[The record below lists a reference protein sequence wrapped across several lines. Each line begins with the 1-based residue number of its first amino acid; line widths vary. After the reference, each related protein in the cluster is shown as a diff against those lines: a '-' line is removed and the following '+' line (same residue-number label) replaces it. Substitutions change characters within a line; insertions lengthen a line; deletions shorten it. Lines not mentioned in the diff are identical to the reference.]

1 MNINILGTKVH
12 VVLVFVGALCVLLL
26 FGCIG
31 VISWGSRKM
40 NQQDEA
46 TNKHS
51 EETADL
57 KNLTEHLK
65 TENVKL
71 QKETEKLSRQIE
83 NLDDKSHKETEK
95 LNQTIQLI
103 QKFKA
108 FLFNELCNGPEC
120 LLCQTGWIFFSES
133 CYFISNDYL
142 TWNESRF
149 FCQLKSADLIVINNQ
164 QEQEFI
170 YYKLN
175 TNKYYW
181 LGLRKVG
188 SNWVW
193 VDGRID
199 TLGFWS
205 SSYQYSPY
213 SNAYAFMYRTGS
225 PTASWGSG
233 SNTYSRRPLC
243 EQKALKLS
251 LN

>member
-12 VVLVFVGALCVLLL
+12 VLLVFVGALCVLLL

-31 VISWGSRKM
+31 VISWGSWKM

-46 TNKHS
+46 V
-51 EETADL
+51 ADL

-65 TENVKL
+65 TEN
-71 QKETEKLSRQIE
+71 EKSQ
-83 NLDDKSHKETEK
+83 KETEK

-108 FLFNELCNGPEC
+108 FLFNEHCNDKEC

-133 CYFISNDYL
+133 CYFISDVSL
-142 TWNESRF
+142 TWDQSRA

-170 YYKLN
+170 YYNIN
-175 TNKYYW
+175 TNTDYW
-181 LGLRKVG
+181 LGLRNNG

-193 VDGRID
+193 IDGRID

-205 SSYQYSPY
+205 GNNNYDSY
-213 SNAYAFMYRTGS
+213 ALIYRTGD
-225 PTASWGSG
+225 PRVSWFSVA
-233 SNTYSRRPLC
+233 NTDPYSFRPLC
-243 EQKALKLS
+243 EQKAFKVS